1 MIRKIHGFVVA
12 AIAVA
17 AIASFLTVWVLAWTY
32 GGDATGGFERAGHF
46 YIWNRP
52 HTGYQE
58 VSETIWQ
65 LSLLANRTL
74 PILWP
79 LMLLAGGSWIVATE
93 NRVLNGTAAREIDS
107 RVRFVRRSG
116 PLLCS
121 RRLSGSSG
129 RVSVWGPLFLVE
141 VYPAGVL
148 VKPWLVRRHAVL
160 ASEIQDVVVGKERG
174 HEYLDIH
181 HSGAG
186 MPSPVRLWESPGA
199 PLSAAI
205 RTIAQGP
212 AAMQHPILP
221 TQQPASWR
229 RLSFAIR
236 ISQEDDPASANRDK
250 P

>member
-1 MIRKIHGFVVA
+1 MIRKIHGLVVVA
-12 AIAVA
+12 VVIP
-17 AIASFLTVWVLAWTY
+17 AIASFLAVWVLAWIY
-32 GGDATGGFERAGHF
+32 GGDAAGGFERAGHF

-52 HTGYQE
+52 HTGFQE
-58 VSETIWQ
+58 VSQAIWQ
-65 LSLLANRTL
+65 VSLLANRAL

-93 NRVLNGTAAREIDS
+93 SKVLNGTALREADS

-129 RVSVWGPLFLVE
+129 RVSVWGPLFLVD

-148 VKPWLVRRHAVL
+148 VKPWLVRRHAILV
-160 ASEIQDVVVGKERG
+160 SEIRDVVVGKERG
-174 HEYLDIH
+174 HDYLDIH

-199 PLSAAI
+199 PLGAAI

-212 AAMQHPILP
+212 DAMQHPMLP
-221 TQQPASWR
+221 SQKPATWR
-229 RLSFAIR
+229 RPGFG
-236 ISQEDDPASANRDK
+236 ISISREDDPASSNRGK

>member
-1 MIRKIHGFVVA
+1 MIRKIHGLVVVA
-12 AIAVA
+12 IAA
-17 AIASFLTVWVLAWTY
+17 PAIASFLTVWVLAVIY
-32 GGDATGGFERAGHF
+32 GGDAASGFERAGHF

-58 VSETIWQ
+58 VSQAIWQ
-65 LSLLANRTL
+65 LSLLANRAL

-79 LMLLAGGSWIVATE
+79 LMFLAMGSWLVATE
-93 NRVLNGTAAREIDS
+93 SRVLNGTALREADS
-107 RVRFVRRSG
+107 RVRFVRHSG
-116 PLLCS
+116 VLLLS

-148 VKPWLVRRHAVL
+148 VKPWLVRRHAIL
-160 ASEIQDVVVGKERG
+160 ASEIRDVVGGRERG
-174 HEYLDIH
+174 HDYLDIH

-199 PLSAAI
+199 PLGAAI

-212 AAMQHPILP
+212 DALQHPILP
-221 TQQPASWR
+221 TQQPAR
-229 RLSFAIR
+229 GPRLGFAIS
-236 ISQEDDPASANRDK
+236 ISGEDDPTSSNRGE